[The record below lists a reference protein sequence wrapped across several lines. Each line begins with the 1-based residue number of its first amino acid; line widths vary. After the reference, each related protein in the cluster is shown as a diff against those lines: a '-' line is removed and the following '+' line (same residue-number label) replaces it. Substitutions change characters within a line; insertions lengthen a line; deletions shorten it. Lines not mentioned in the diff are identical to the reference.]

1 MQILKTKYW
10 KIDICNDQAYLG
22 RGYITLLR
30 KCKNLSGLTK
40 QEQSDFFCI
49 VKKLERAVK
58 LSFGAEMFN
67 WSCLMNGAYQEENPN
82 PQVHWHFR
90 PRYKNKIN
98 FEGITFED
106 KEFGGH
112 YNDKRQFLVSDE
124 ILDKIANKIKSNY
137 K

>member
-10 KIDICNDQAYLG
+10 KIDIHNDQAYLG
-22 RGYITLLR
+22 RCYVVLLR
-30 KCKNLSGLTK
+30 KCHNLSGLTK

-49 VKKLERAVK
+49 VKRLEKAVK
-58 LSFGAEMFN
+58 LSFGAKMFN
-67 WSCLMNGAYQEENPN
+67 WSCLMNGAYQKKNSN

-98 FEGITFED
+98 FDGITFED
-106 KEFGGH
+106 KEFGNP
-112 YNDKRQFLVSDE
+112 YKEERQFLVSDN
-124 ILDKIANKIKSNY
+124 ILGKIANKIKSNY